1 MSFGSG
7 LGTVIGSSMAEGDIR
22 SGMNAVNN
30 TSANFTGATQP
41 YNTFGQSFLSPASG
55 AIGNINQTAGADPNL
70 NYNTF
75 MSNYQ
80 GSPGQAYETGVANT
94 VQNSSAASKG
104 QLLSGA
110 NERALATTDTG
121 IANTFANQAYTNYLS
136 GNSQQFGQLES
147 ALGNMFN
154 AIGVGTTATGQQA
167 GVNIAQMN
175 QQSALAQAQAKNS
188 QSKGSGIG
196 SMFSGL
202 SMPGVPTGV

>member
-7 LGTVIGSSMAEGDIR
+7 LGTVIGTSIGAEDL
-22 SGMNAVNN
+22 NAGLSNVNN
-30 TSANFTGATQP
+30 VASGFQGTTAP

-55 AIGNINQTAGADPNL
+55 TIGNINNTAGADPNL

-75 MSNYQ
+75 MKNYQ
-80 GSPGQAYETGVANT
+80 GSPGEAYSVDVANKA
-94 VQNSSAASKG
+94 QNSSAASTG

-121 IANTFANQAYTNYLS
+121 IANTYANQAYTNYLS

-147 ALGNMFN
+147 ALGNMFQ

-167 GVNIAQMN
+167 GVDVAQMN
-175 QQSALAQAQAKNS
+175 QQSALAQAQAKND
-188 QSKGSGIG
+188 QAKGGGIG

-202 SMPGVPTGV
+202 GSMNFSF